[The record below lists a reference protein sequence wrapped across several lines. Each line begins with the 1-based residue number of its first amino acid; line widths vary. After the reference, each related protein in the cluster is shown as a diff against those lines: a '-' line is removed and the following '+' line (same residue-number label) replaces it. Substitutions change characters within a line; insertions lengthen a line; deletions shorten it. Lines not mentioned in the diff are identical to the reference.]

1 MSTGTGGGGPG
12 GDGRRGGGVGPVT
25 CESRHEPG
33 SRHWQ
38 PAVTVTKKYL
48 FAMASSNRHGVARG
62 GRVIRP
68 QLPWYMIRGPR
79 AKSQVHVAVSRCSCV
94 CRVRGFH
101 SETHSVNE
109 VLQCLTWRMVNA
121 HRYNRRA

>member
-38 PAVTVTKKYL
+38 PAVTDTKKYL
-48 FAMASSNRHGVARG
+48 FAMASSNRHGVAG
-62 GRVIRP
+62 ASSANCHGTSAD
-68 QLPWYMIRGPR
+68 R
-79 AKSQVHVAVSRCSCV
+79 ATSRKCTSLFQGLVCAVSF
-94 CRVRGFH
+94 G
-101 SETHSVNE
+101 
-109 VLQCLTWRMVNA
+109 NA
-121 HRYNRRA
+121 LGQ